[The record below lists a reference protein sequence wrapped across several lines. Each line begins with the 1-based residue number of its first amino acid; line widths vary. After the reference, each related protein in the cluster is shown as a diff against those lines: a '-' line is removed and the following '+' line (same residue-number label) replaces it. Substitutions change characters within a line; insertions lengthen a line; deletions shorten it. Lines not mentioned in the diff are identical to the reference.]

1 MYEFSESF
9 KKLAMLYQ
17 LNTSKAELR
26 ATKTGGNFA
35 VEVDGATNDVI
46 LLLALAVA
54 NVSQKAAKNRKAQE
68 KIIAKIFDTAQQMAM
83 EETVDESN

>member
-1 MYEFSESF
+1 MYEFSEDF

-17 LNTSKAELR
+17 LNTSKAELH
-26 ATKTGGNFA
+26 ATKTGGKVA

-54 NVSQKAAKNRKAQE
+54 QVSQKAAKNRKAQE
-68 KIIAKIFDTAQQMAM
+68 KIIAKIFDFAQQMAM
-83 EETVDESN
+83 EEADHESN